1 MFTMFTPGWLSG
13 NLQLCQKMGIDANNI
28 WMFTLCSLV
37 NLVQEGELPQLFLTN
52 VMFLAVKNSSIGD
65 LVTDSLTEDFST

>member
-1 MFTMFTPGWLSG
+1 
-13 NLQLCQKMGIDANNI
+13 MGIDANNI

-37 NLVQEGELPQLFLTN
+37 NLVQERELPQLFLTN
-52 VMFLAVKNSSIGD
+52 VLLNQPANVMFLAVKNNSIGD